1 MSYRTHYDAFG
12 NPDGVDG
19 DTGGGDVVDLSAVVN
34 QLSGI
39 NNTIKRE
46 KHLDRTF
53 LREQFAVTNQN
64 LSFIGKELKER
75 NKIERIRLREEV
87 KTKVRNILRT
97 MNFNSL
103 EEFEKASLILIKH
116 YNETYRVK

>member
-19 DTGGGDVVDLSAVVN
+19 DTGGGNIVDLSDVIN

-46 KHLDRTF
+46 KRIDRAF
-53 LREQFAVTNQN
+53 SREQFAVTNQN

-75 NKIERIRLREEV
+75 NRIERIRLKEEI
-87 KTKVRNILRT
+87 KTKIKSVLRT
-97 MNFNSL
+97 MEFKSL
-103 EEFEKASLILIKH
+103 KECEEISFRLIKY
-116 YNETYRVK
+116 YNDKYHI